1 MEKLKQSINDYEKQM
16 VVFNDALENYRKKRN
31 LPKTWRKQE
40 KNLRRGLPVMN
51 LPGKMGLLILTDAFR
66 MMQKKARS
74 WLRLQKNS

>member
-1 MEKLKQSINDYEKQM
+1 MEKLKQSINDFEKQM
-16 VVFNDALENYRKKRN
+16 VIFNDALENYRKKRN
-31 LPKTWRKQE
+31 LPKTWRKQK

-51 LPGKMGLLILTDAFR
+51 LPGKMGLLILTDALR